1 MDGVTVLLLF
11 HFNDS
16 DHCLYSRPEDRGDIG
31 LAADL
36 ATIQDDV
43 VGDEE
48 GEDTETETPATQGAS
63 VMRSAPTNRI
73 FIEQKGK

>member
-1 MDGVTVLLLF
+1 M
-11 HFNDS
+11 
-16 DHCLYSRPEDRGDIG
+16 
-31 LAADL
+31 
-36 ATIQDDV
+36 

-73 FIEQKGK
+73 FHRTKR